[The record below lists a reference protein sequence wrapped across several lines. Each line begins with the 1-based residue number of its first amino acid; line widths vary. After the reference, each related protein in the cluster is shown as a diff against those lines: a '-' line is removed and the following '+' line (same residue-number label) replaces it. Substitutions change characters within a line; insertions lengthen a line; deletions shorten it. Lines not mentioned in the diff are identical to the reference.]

1 MMTVTLTGMV
11 CVTTGAQ
18 HSALKGWHAQ
28 VLWGLVGGLHV
39 CDIATRD
46 VWRDRGK
53 RQGESSTFRQTEII
67 RLTVCV
73 VYINILCVTRCTEP
87 WDSSVGR
94 ASD

>member
-46 VWRDRGK
+46 VWRDRSK

-67 RLTVCV
+67 RLCG
-73 VYINILCVTRCTEP
+73 VYKYIMCYQMYRA
-87 WDSSVGR
+87 VG
-94 ASD
+94 